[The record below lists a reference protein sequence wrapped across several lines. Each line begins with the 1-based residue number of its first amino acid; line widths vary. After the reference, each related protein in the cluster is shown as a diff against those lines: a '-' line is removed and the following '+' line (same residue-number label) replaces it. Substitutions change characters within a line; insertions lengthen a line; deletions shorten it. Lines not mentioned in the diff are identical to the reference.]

1 MGPRDADSA
10 ASLPGVTGD
19 MSALDLQSLW
29 NIAEDTQGPALA
41 LQFLSDFFSLQQ
53 ARVSRILATLA
64 EEDPAGSANAV
75 RSLHTASSMAGAK
88 HIAERCAIIL
98 PLVGARNFTSARVH
112 ATALQC
118 DVEAL
123 TAASPHAA
131 GASGGPAWFHASCPR
146 LECGEAAPWN
156 GTESRTSIRPGCHAR
171 LASAG
176 VPGQDSGDAC

>member
-123 TAASPHAA
+123 TAASPML
-131 GASGGPAWFHASCPR
+131 
-146 LECGEAAPWN
+146 LEQAE
-156 GTESRTSIRPGCHAR
+156 AR
-171 LASAG
+171 LGSMPAAH
-176 VPGQDSGDAC
+176 A